1 MWENYSNGLSSQQ
14 FKPNQTLINLTELR
28 NPKTLEAFWTIF
40 AAKIQMRHFLMIL
53 KHSALSGGPIAKPK
67 IQAKNSFL
75 LLNGLFE
82 QFVDGHHG
90 WVIIKHSEFSLGG
103 PPFYSH
109 DHMSRQRGL

>member
-1 MWENYSNGLSSQQ
+1 M
-14 FKPNQTLINLTELR
+14 
-28 NPKTLEAFWTIF
+28 IF
-40 AAKIQMRHFLMIL
+40 LDDFETQCIIR
-53 KHSALSGGPIAKPK
+53 GPIAKPK
-67 IQAKNSFL
+67 IQVKNSFL

-109 DHMSRQRGL
+109 DHMSSREAYKHSSSEKAALIICA

>member
-1 MWENYSNGLSSQQ
+1 M
-14 FKPNQTLINLTELR
+14 T
-28 NPKTLEAFWTIF
+28 
-40 AAKIQMRHFLMIL
+40 FLDDFETQCIIR
-53 KHSALSGGPIAKPK
+53 GPIAKPK
-67 IQAKNSFL
+67 IQVKNSFL